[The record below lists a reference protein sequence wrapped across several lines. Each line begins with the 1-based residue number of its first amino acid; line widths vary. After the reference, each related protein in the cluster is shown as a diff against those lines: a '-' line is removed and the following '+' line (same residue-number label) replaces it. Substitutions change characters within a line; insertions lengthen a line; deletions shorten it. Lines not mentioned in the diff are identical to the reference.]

1 MIAAVMD
8 LGTNTF
14 HLIIAEVTGISDV
27 TGFPNVADPAN
38 SANSNGKEP
47 RILFK
52 TNLPVKLGE
61 GKINENLIIPEA
73 FERGIKALQEFKKEI
88 DKHGVGIVKAIATSA
103 LRSANNGQEFVAA
116 AKEKAGIDIAI
127 IDGDQEAIY
136 IYEGVKATGLI
147 DSTSLIMDIGGGST
161 EFILCDAEGIVW
173 KKSYNIGAARL
184 QQAYFQSDPI
194 SMEDQEAIQ
203 TRLENELGDLRLV
216 CSQHKPKHL
225 IGSAGAFESFATLTS
240 VEAAIKPITSSP
252 IDIDDYLNLSNQLI
266 ASTHHERSEIK
277 GLIALRVDMI
287 VIASLITNYILN
299 LTQPDKLSV
308 STYDLKMGVL
318 NSLNR

>member
-14 HLIIAEVTGISDV
+14 HLIIAEVTGISDA
-27 TGFPNVADPAN
+27 TGFPNVADSAN
-38 SANSNGKEP
+38 SANSTGKEP

-116 AKEKAGIDIAI
+116 AKEKAGIDISI

-194 SMEDQEAIQ
+194 SREDQE
-203 TRLENELGDLRLV
+203 
-216 CSQHKPKHL
+216 
-225 IGSAGAFESFATLTS
+225 
-240 VEAAIKPITSSP
+240 
-252 IDIDDYLNLSNQLI
+252 
-266 ASTHHERSEIK
+266 
-277 GLIALRVDMI
+277 
-287 VIASLITNYILN
+287 
-299 LTQPDKLSV
+299 
-308 STYDLKMGVL
+308 
-318 NSLNR
+318 